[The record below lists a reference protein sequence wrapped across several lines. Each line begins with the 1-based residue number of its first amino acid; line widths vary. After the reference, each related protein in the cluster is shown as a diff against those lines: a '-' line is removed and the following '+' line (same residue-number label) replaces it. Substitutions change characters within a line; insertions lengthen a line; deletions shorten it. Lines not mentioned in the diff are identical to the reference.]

1 MGLDV
6 YFIPAL
12 NIEELRADENLEI
25 KDYVIEMKS
34 PQKSFI
40 LSYLDTLDGVDNES
54 YFKLKQG
61 SEHILKY
68 LAEKYHRLV
77 AADGFHND
85 SGYKLHY
92 DGTLQDVIDEMLQYK
107 EEYEWSD
114 EFVRELESWDI
125 QYNIQYEEKTSFSM
139 EQFDELKETGFFEVE
154 DDDSLPF

>member
-12 NIEELRADENLEI
+12 NIKELRADENLEI
-25 KDYVIEMKS
+25 KDYVVEMKS

-40 LSYLDTLDGVDNES
+40 LSYRETLDGVYEEY
-54 YFKLKQG
+54 YFKLKKG

-77 AADGFHND
+77 AADGFFND
-85 SGYKLHY
+85 SGFKLNY

-107 EEYEWSD
+107 EQYGWSD
-114 EFVRELESWDI
+114 EFIKELESWEI
-125 QYNIQYEEKTSFSM
+125 
-139 EQFDELKETGFFEVE
+139 
-154 DDDSLPF
+154 

>member
-1 MGLDV
+1 MSQQSSNHRKKIIIIKLLIKYMGLDV

-25 KDYVIEMKS
+25 KDYVVEMKS

-40 LSYLDTLDGVDNES
+40 LSYRETLDGVDEEY

-77 AADGFHND
+77 AADGYFND
-85 SGYKLHY
+85 SGFKLNY

-107 EEYEWSD
+107 EEYGWSD
-114 EFVRELESWDI
+114 EFIKELESWEI
-125 QYNIQYEEKTSFSM
+125 
-139 EQFDELKETGFFEVE
+139 
-154 DDDSLPF
+154 

>member
-107 EEYEWSD
+107 EEYGWSD
-114 EFVRELESWDI
+114 EFVKELEEKKKQIVIENICEALPDDVVLPDEDYT
-125 QYNIQYEEKTSFSM
+125 YNGMTI
-139 EQFDELKETGFFEVE
+139 TGTK
-154 DDDSLPF
+154 